1 MTSTAELSSPAS
13 ANSALTHDALDVDYT
28 LDHKYTRTDGRIYL
42 SGVQALVRLPL
53 MQKLR
58 DQAAG
63 LNTGGFISGYRGS
76 PLGGFDLELW
86 RAKKYLAEAGVKFIP
101 GLNEDLGATMVWG
114 TQQTNLFPG
123 ATVDGV
129 YAMWYGKGPG
139 VDRCGDVFKH
149 GNAAGT
155 SRHGGVLALAA
166 DDHACRSS
174 TLPHGS
180 EGEFTSALMPI
191 LNPAG
196 VQDILEMGLLGWAM
210 SRFTGRWVGFK
221 TIAETVESSASVD
234 VNPFALQIVT
244 PEDFEL
250 PPGGLNIRW
259 PDPPLDQEMRL
270 HRFAVKAAQ
279 AFARANNIDKLVID
293 SPNARLGIVTTGKS
307 YLDVLQAL
315 EYLGLDAQACAE
327 VGIRIYKVGM
337 TWPLEPVGLR
347 AFARGLED
355 ILVVEEK
362 HAFIESQ
369 MKEQFYNFDDA
380 HGARRP
386 SIVGKYDESGD
397 WILPST
403 NELTPARIA
412 RVIAKR
418 LERFHRSEH
427 ITQQLAFLATKEAE
441 LALPRANFPRVPHYC
456 SGCPHNTSTKVLEG
470 SRALAGIGCHYMVT
484 WMDRDTDTFTQMG
497 GEGATWCG
505 QAGFTETQ
513 HVFQNLGDG
522 TYFHSGSLAI
532 RQAVAAGVNI
542 TYKILYNDAVA
553 MTGGQPVD
561 GTLSVP
567 QIAQQMRAEG
577 VEKIVVLSDD
587 IAKWSDRSIFPSG
600 VDFFDRGQLDAVQK
614 QLRELKGVSILI
626 FDQVC
631 ATEKRRR
638 RKRGKIV
645 DPQKRVMVNTL
656 VCEGCGDCGVKSFC
670 VSVLPKDTEFGR
682 KREIDQSNCNKDY
695 SCVNG
700 FCPSFVT
707 VHGGTL
713 KKGKKVDAKTLLAD
727 LPMPVIRSD
736 LSQPWNILIT
746 GVGGTGVV
754 TIGALLG
761 MAGHLEGKG
770 ASVLDQT
777 GLAQKGGAVTTHIRI
792 AKTPADINAVR
803 IAAGEADLV
812 LGCDMVVVNDYWAL
826 SKIRAERTQVVLN
839 TYEAMPGT
847 FTTRPDMEFPAS
859 DIISAVRT
867 ALGGGEP
874 SASALHFVDATQIA
888 MALIGDAIGS
898 NLFILG
904 YAWQQGLVPIA
915 FDALM
920 RAIEL
925 NGAAVEMNKTAFAW
939 GRLAVVNLQA
949 VNDAAGII
957 HNTPTAAE
965 TTPRELPMLAP
976 RPSEGHESGLSDALS
991 ATRREDE
998 LRHLP
1003 ARSDADSS
1011 LLPAGEG
1018 ALQGRTHQREHP
1030 RGVRAGEQN
1039 SVEFLPLDDLRL
1051 SRSLDELIA
1060 RRVAF
1065 LTDYQNTAYAKR
1077 YSSFVTKVRS
1087 AEQAKSP
1094 GSTDLTEAV
1103 ARYFFKLMAYKDE
1116 YEVAR
1121 LYTSGDFK
1129 RKLEQQY
1136 EGDFKLKFHL
1146 APPLLAR
1153 KDGEG
1158 RLIKQEF
1165 GGWMLG
1171 AFAVMAKLKF
1181 LRGGPLDIFG
1191 YSAERKGERQL
1202 IGDYETTLAGLLPT
1216 LDGGNVDLAADIASI
1231 PEHIRGYGHV
1241 KEAHLHKAK
1250 IREAELLAEWNN
1262 PLRIVQAA

>member
-1 MTSTAELSSPAS
+1 MTSTAELSSPSS
-13 ANSALTHDALDVDYT
+13 ANTELTNSVLDPDYT
-28 LDHKYTRTDGRIYL
+28 LEHKYTRQEGRIYL

-53 MQKLR
+53 MQRLR

-63 LNTGGFISGYRGS
+63 LNTAGFISGYRGS

-86 RAKKYLAEAGVKFIP
+86 RARKHLEAAGVKFAP

-123 ATVDGV
+123 AKVEGV
-129 YAMWYGKGPG
+129 YGMWYGKGPG
-139 VDRCGDVFKH
+139 VDRTGDVFKH
-149 GNAAGT
+149 ANAAGT
-155 SRHGGVLALAA
+155 SKYGGVLALAA

-180 EGEFTSALMPI
+180 EGEFTSAMMPI

-196 VQDILEMGLLGWAM
+196 VQDILDMGLIGWAM
-210 SRFTGRWVGFK
+210 SRYTGRWVGFK

-234 VNPFALQIVT
+234 VNPLALQIVA
-244 PEDFEL
+244 PDDFVM

-259 PDPPLDQEMRL
+259 PDPPMDQEMRL
-270 HRFAVKAAQ
+270 HQYAVKAAQ
-279 AFARANNIDKLVID
+279 AFARANRIDRIVID
-293 SPNARLGIVTTGKS
+293 SPNPRLGIITTGKS

-315 EYLGLDAQACAE
+315 EYLGLDARACADL
-327 VGIRIYKVGM
+327 GIRVYKVGM

-347 AFARGLED
+347 AFARGLDD
-355 ILVVEEK
+355 IVVVEEK

-369 MKEQFYNFDDA
+369 MKESMYNWDE
-380 HGARRP
+380 GRRP
-386 SIVGKYDESGD
+386 SIVGKYDENGE

-403 NELTPARIA
+403 GELTPARIA
-412 RVIAKR
+412 GVIAR
-418 LERFHRSEH
+418 RIQRFHNSE
-427 ITQQLAFLATKEAE
+427 QMQNVLRWMEEKESE
-441 LALPRANFPRVPHYC
+441 LALPRAAFPRVPHYC
-456 SGCPHNTSTKVLEG
+456 SGCPHNTSTVVPEG
-470 SRALAGIGCHYMVT
+470 SRALGGIGCHYMVT
-484 WMDRDTDTFTQMG
+484 WMDRATDTFTQMG
-497 GEGATWCG
+497 GEGVTWCG
-505 QAGFTETQ
+505 QSAFTETE

-532 RQAVAAGVNI
+532 RQSVAAGVNI

-567 QIAQQMRAEG
+567 QIAHQVRSEG
-577 VEKIVVLSDD
+577 VHTIVLLSDD
-587 IAKWSDRSIFPSG
+587 IGKWNKRELFPSD
-600 VDFFDRGQLDAVQK
+600 VEFHDRKELDAVQK
-614 QLRELKGVSILI
+614 RLRETKGVSVLI
-626 FDQVC
+626 YDQTC

-638 RKRGKIV
+638 RKRGKMV

-656 VCEGCGDCGVKSFC
+656 VCEGCGDCGKKSFC
-670 VSVLPKDTEFGR
+670 VSVLPKETEFGR

-707 VHGGTL
+707 VEGGGL
-713 KKGKKVDAKTLLAD
+713 KKKKGSSAKDRLSD
-727 LPMPVIRSD
+727 LPMPVLPSLD
-736 LSQPWNILIT
+736 QPWNILIT

-792 AKTPADINAVR
+792 AKTPHDIHAVR

-826 SKIRAERTQVVLN
+826 SKIRAGRSQVVLN
-839 TYEAMPGT
+839 SYEAMPGT
-847 FTTRPDMEFPAS
+847 FTTRPDMQFPAT
-859 DIISAVRT
+859 DIVAAIKL
-867 ALGGGEP
+867 ALGDQDP
-874 SASALHFVDATQIA
+874 HLVDATQLA
-888 MALIGDAIGS
+888 TALLGDAIAA

-904 YAWQQGLVPIA
+904 YAWQRALVPIA

-925 NGAAVEMNKTAFAW
+925 NGAAIEMNKTAFAW
-939 GRLAVVNLQA
+939 GRLAAIDPLA
-949 VNDAAGII
+949 VAEAAGV
-957 HNTPTAAE
+957 TRKVPTAAE
-965 TTPRELPMLAP
+965 ATPHDLPHLKPGEWEGNEWGATSAP
-976 RPSEGHESGLSDALS
+976 R
-991 ATRREDE
+991 ATRNEDE
-998 LRHLP
+998 LRHVP
-1003 ARSDADSS
+1003 AKAAD
-1011 LLPAGEG
+1011 GD
-1018 ALQGRTHQREHP
+1018 
-1030 RGVRAGEQN
+1030 GVA
-1039 SVEFLPLDDLRL
+1039 FLPLDDLRL

-1065 LTDYQNTAYAKR
+1065 LTDYQDAAYAKR
-1077 YSSFVTKVRS
+1077 YSDFVAKVRE
-1087 AEQAKSP
+1087 AEQSKAP
-1094 GSTDLTEAV
+1094 GSTDLAEAV

-1121 LYTSGDFK
+1121 LYTSGEFQ
-1129 RKLEQQY
+1129 RRLQQQFD
-1136 EGDFKLKFHL
+1136 GDYKLKFHL
-1146 APPLLAR
+1146 APPLLAK
-1153 KDGEG
+1153 KDAQG

-1165 GGWMLG
+1165 GPWVFT
-1171 AFAVMAKLKF
+1171 AFKWLAKLRK
-1181 LRGGPLDIFG
+1181 LRGGTFDLFG
-1191 YSAERKGERQL
+1191 YTEERKMERRL
-1202 IGDYETTLAGLLPT
+1202 IADYEKTVGDLLSS
-1216 LDGGNVDLAADIASI
+1216 LDGGNVDLAAEIASI

-1241 KEAHLHKAK
+1241 KEDHLHKAK
-1250 IREAELLAEWNN
+1250 AREAELLKEFRN

>member
-1 MTSTAELSSPAS
+1 MTSTAELSSPSS
-13 ANSALTHDALDVDYT
+13 ANTGLTNGVTDADYT
-28 LDHKYTRTDGRIYL
+28 LDHKYTRTEGRIYL

-53 MQKLR
+53 MQRLR
-58 DQAAG
+58 DQVAG

-86 RAKKYLAEAGVKFIP
+86 RARKHLEAAGVKFQP

-123 ATVDGV
+123 AKVDGV
-129 YAMWYGKGPG
+129 YSMWYGKGPG

-180 EGEFTSALMPI
+180 EGEFTSAMMPI

-196 VQDILEMGLLGWAM
+196 VQDILDMGLVGWAM

-234 VNPFALQIVT
+234 VNPLALQIVT

-259 PDPPLDQEMRL
+259 PDPPMDQEMRL
-270 HRFAVKAAQ
+270 HRYAVKAAQ
-279 AFARANNIDKLVID
+279 AFARANRIDRMVLD
-293 SPNARLGIVTTGKS
+293 TPDARFGIVTTGKS

-315 EYLGLDAQACAE
+315 EYLGLDVERCRE
-327 VGIRIYKVGM
+327 LGIRVYKIGM
-337 TWPLEPVGLR
+337 TWPLEPLGIR
-347 AFARGLED
+347 AFARGLRD

-369 MKEQFYNFDDA
+369 MKELFYNFDGD
-380 HGARRP
+380 RP
-386 SIVGKYDESGD
+386 SIVGKYDEQGQ

-403 NELTPARIA
+403 GELTPATIAGVIA
-412 RVIAKR
+412 RR
-418 LERFHRSEH
+418 LQQFIPEGSRDTAH
-427 ITQQLAFLATKEAE
+427 IREVLRWMEQKEGE
-441 LALPRANFPRVPHYC
+441 LALPRAQFPRVPHYC
-456 SGCPHNTSTKVLEG
+456 SGCPHNTSTVVPEG

-497 GEGATWCG
+497 GEGVTWCG
-505 QAGFTETQ
+505 QSAFTETP

-532 RQAVAAGVNI
+532 RQSVAAGVNI

-567 QIAQQMRAEG
+567 QIAHQVRSEG
-577 VEKIVVLSDD
+577 VQTIVLLSDD
-587 IAKWSDRSIFPSG
+587 IDKWSDPSIFPSG
-600 VDFFDRGQLDAVQK
+600 VEFHDRRELDAVQK
-614 QLRELKGVSILI
+614 RLREVKGASVLI
-626 FDQVC
+626 FDQTC

-638 RKRGKIV
+638 RKRGKMV
-645 DPQKRVMVNTL
+645 DPQKRVFVNTL
-656 VCEGCGDCGVKSFC
+656 VCEGCGDCGKKSFC
-670 VSVLPKDTEFGR
+670 VSVLPRDTEFGR

-695 SCVNG
+695 SCVEG

-707 VHGGTL
+707 VHGG
-713 KKGKKVDAKTLLAD
+713 KPRKGNKVSTAERLAS
-727 LPMPVIRSD
+727 LPKPRIESD

-761 MAGHLEGKG
+761 MAGHLEGRG
-770 ASVLDQT
+770 STVLDQT

-792 AKTPADINAVR
+792 AKTPEDIHAVR

-826 SKIRAERTQVVLN
+826 SKVRAGRTQVVIN

-847 FTTRPDMEFPAS
+847 FTTRPDMQFPAA
-859 DIISAVRT
+859 DIVQAISQALDGKAPLQIDATELAT
-867 ALGGGEP
+867 AL
-874 SASALHFVDATQIA
+874 
-888 MALIGDAIGS
+888 MGDAIAS
-898 NLFILG
+898 NLFMLG
-904 YAWQQGLVPIA
+904 YAWQRGLVPLSYES
-915 FDALM
+915 LM
-920 RAIEL
+920 RAVEL

-939 GRLAVVNLQA
+939 GRLAA
-949 VNDAAGII
+949 VDPDAVYEAAGLVR
-957 HNTPTAAE
+957 NAPTAAE
-965 TTPRELPMLAP
+965 AAPRELPVLPPGEWESSEWGATSAP
-976 RPSEGHESGLSDALS
+976 KPQRD
-991 ATRREDE
+991 EDE
-998 LRHLP
+998 LRHVP
-1003 ARSDADSS
+1003 AH
-1011 LLPAGEG
+1011 AGTDG
-1018 ALQGRTHQREHP
+1018 FA
-1030 RGVRAGEQN
+1030 
-1039 SVEFLPLDDLRL
+1039 FLPLDDLRL
-1051 SRSLDELIA
+1051 SRSLDEVVS
-1060 RRVAF
+1060 RRVDF
-1065 LTDYQNTAYAKR
+1065 LTEYQNAAYAKR
-1077 YSSFVTKVRS
+1077 YSNFVAKVRS
-1087 AEQAKSP
+1087 AERAKAP
-1094 GSTDLTEAV
+1094 GSTNLSEAV

-1121 LYTSGDFK
+1121 LYTSGEF
-1129 RKLEQQY
+1129 RRRIEQQFD
-1136 EGDFKLKFHL
+1136 GDYKLHFHL
-1146 APPLLAR
+1146 APPLLA
-1153 KDGEG
+1153 KKNAKGELVKREYG
-1158 RLIKQEF
+1158 PWVF
-1165 GGWMLG
+1165 T
-1171 AFAVMAKLKF
+1171 AFKVLSK
-1181 LRGGPLDIFG
+1181 LRGLRGTALDVFG
-1191 YSAERKGERQL
+1191 YTTERKSERAL
-1202 IGDYETTLAGLLPT
+1202 IDDYERTIGGLLDR
-1216 LDGGNVDLAADIASI
+1216 LDGGNVDLAIEIASI

-1250 IREAELLAEWNN
+1250 AREAGLLKEWDN
-1262 PLRIVQAA
+1262 PLRVVVRAA